1 MTSRRQSVERW
12 FIRRGVP
19 HVIHDYRATTDV
31 FTRAVPFLALVF
43 LVELFASF
51 GDRFQ
56 GWAQFGVFWAGAAI
70 ALGAVGAVNRLRGRR
85 LFQLPDRVGAVE
97 LAVFV
102 LVPPVLPALFSD
114 DRLSDALGLA
124 GINIAV
130 VMVTYVAVSFGLL
143 PMLLWAVSYSASQIA
158 LIGRL
163 VGRILPLL
171 LVFSAFL
178 FLNAEVWQVAHD
190 FTWPYYTIV
199 LGAVAIIALGSV
211 AVRVPSEL
219 VGLARFESWE
229 QVRRLV
235 DGCDSPLAPA
245 AAPSGFSVAD
255 VPALDRM
262 DRVNLGLLMF
272 VAQAVRVVLVGVVI
286 GVFYVAFGLLAVREA
301 TIVSWVAADALDP
314 LARFGLFGSELVLTW
329 ELLGVSGFIATLS
342 ALQFAVST
350 VTDKAYREHFYDD
363 MANEA
368 REVLATRALYL
379 SELGKD
385 EHSRSLVSLS
395 EPPDFIAELS

>member
-1 MTSRRQSVERW
+1 MTSRQEATERW
-12 FIRRGVP
+12 FFRRGVP

-31 FTRAVPFLALVF
+31 FTRAAPFLALAF
-43 LVELFASF
+43 AVELFASF
-51 GDRFQ
+51 GDRFD
-56 GWAQFGVFWAGAAI
+56 GWAQFGVFCAGAAI
-70 ALGAVGAVNRLRGRR
+70 ALGAVAVVNRFRGRR
-85 LFQLPDRVGAVE
+85 LFQLPDRVGAIE

-102 LVPPVLPALFSD
+102 LVPPVLPALFSNNPWP
-114 DRLSDALGLA
+114 DAVGLA
-124 GINIAV
+124 LINIALVVGAYV
-130 VMVTYVAVSFGLL
+130 VMSFGLL
-143 PMLLWAVSYSASQIA
+143 PMLFWAGAYSLSQIA

-190 FTWPYYTIV
+190 FTWPYYAIV
-199 LGAVAIIALGSV
+199 LGVFGVVALGSV

-219 VGLARFESWE
+219 VGLARFDNWE
-229 QVRRLV
+229 QVRQLI

-245 AAPSGFSVAD
+245 D
-255 VPALDRM
+255 LPAGIPVSDIPPLDRM

-286 GVFYVAFGLLAVREA
+286 GAFYVAFGLLAVREA
-301 TIVSWVAADALDP
+301 TIVSWVASDSLDP
-314 LARFGLFGSELVLTW
+314 LARFGLFGNELVLTW
-329 ELLGVSGFIATLS
+329 ELLAVSGFIATLS

-350 VTDKAYREHFYDD
+350 ITDKAYREHFYDD

-379 SELGKD
+379 
-385 EHSRSLVSLS
+385 
-395 EPPDFIAELS
+395 AELRRDAQNSDS

>member
-1 MTSRRQSVERW
+1 MTSRREATERW

-19 HVIHDYRATTDV
+19 HVIHDYRASTDV

-43 LVELFASF
+43 LVEIFASF
-51 GDRFQ
+51 GDRFD
-56 GWAQFGVFWAGAAI
+56 GWAQFGVFWAGAGI
-70 ALGAVGAVNRLRGRR
+70 ALGAVAAVNRLRGRR
-85 LFQLPDRVGAVE
+85 LFQLPDRVGAIE

-102 LVPPVLPALFSD
+102 LVPPALPALFSE
-114 DRLSDALGLA
+114 DRLSDTAGLA
-124 GINIAV
+124 LINVALLIGAYV
-130 VMVTYVAVSFGLL
+130 VVSFGLL
-143 PMLLWAVSYSASQIA
+143 PMLFWAGAYSVNQIA

-190 FTWPYYTIV
+190 FPWPFYAIV
-199 LGAVAIIALGSV
+199 LGVFGLIALGSV

-229 QVRRLV
+229 QACELI
-235 DGCDSPLAPA
+235 DGSDSPLAPA
-245 AAPSGFSVAD
+245 TPPPDFPVSA
-255 VPALDRM
+255 VPTLDRM

-272 VAQAVRVVLVGVVI
+272 VAQAVRVLLVGVVI

-301 TIVSWVAADALDP
+301 TIVSWVASDALDP
-314 LARFGLFGSELVLTW
+314 LARFGLFGTELVLTW
-329 ELLGVSGFIATLS
+329 ELLAVSGFIATLS

-350 VTDKAYREHFYDD
+350 ITDKAYREHFYDD
-363 MANEA
+363 MAHEA

-379 SELGKD
+379 
-385 EHSRSLVSLS
+385 V
-395 EPPDFIAELS
+395 ELSREAEQEGG

>member
-1 MTSRRQSVERW
+1 MTSRREATERW

-19 HVIHDYRATTDV
+19 HVIHDYRASTDV

-43 LVELFASF
+43 LVEIFASF
-51 GDRFQ
+51 GDRFD
-56 GWAQFGVFWAGAAI
+56 GWAQFGVFWAGAGI
-70 ALGAVGAVNRLRGRR
+70 ALGAVAAVNRLRGRR
-85 LFQLPDRVGAVE
+85 LFQLPDRVGAIE

-102 LVPPVLPALFSD
+102 LVPPALPALFSE
-114 DRLSDALGLA
+114 DRLSDTAGLA
-124 GINIAV
+124 LINIALLAVAYV
-130 VMVTYVAVSFGLL
+130 VVSFGLV
-143 PMLLWAVSYSASQIA
+143 PMLFWAGAYSVNQIA

-171 LVFSAFL
+171 LLFSAFL

-190 FTWPYYTIV
+190 FTWPFYAIV
-199 LGAVAIIALGSV
+199 MGVFGLIAFGSV
-211 AVRVPSEL
+211 AARVPSEL
-219 VGLARFESWE
+219 VGLARFDSWE

-235 DGCDSPLAPA
+235 DGSDSPLAPA
-245 AAPSGFSVAD
+245 RPPEGVSPAD
-255 VPALDRM
+255 VPSLDRM

-286 GVFYVAFGLLAVREA
+286 GAFYVAFGLLTVREA
-301 TIVSWVAADALDP
+301 TIVSWVASDSLDP
-314 LARFGLFGSELVLTW
+314 LARFGLFGNELVLTW
-329 ELLGVSGFIATLS
+329 ELLAVSGFIATLS

-350 VTDKAYREHFYDD
+350 ITDKAYREHFYDD

-379 SELGKD
+379 
-385 EHSRSLVSLS
+385 V
-395 EPPDFIAELS
+395 ELSREAERDDG

>member
-1 MTSRRQSVERW
+1 MTSRRKSVERW

-31 FTRAVPFLALVF
+31 FTRAVPFFALVF
-43 LVELFASF
+43 LIEIFASF
-51 GDRFQ
+51 GDRFD

-70 ALGAVGAVNRLRGRR
+70 ALGAVAAVNALRGRR
-85 LFQLPDRVGAVE
+85 LFQLPDRVGAIE

-114 DRLSDALGLA
+114 DRLSDTAGLA
-124 GINIAV
+124 VINIALLVGAYV
-130 VMVTYVAVSFGLL
+130 VVSFGLL
-143 PMLLWAVSYSASQIA
+143 PMLVWAGGYSLSQIA

-190 FTWPYYTIV
+190 FTWPFYTIV
-199 LGAVAIIALGSV
+199 LGVVGLIALGSV

-219 VGLARFESWE
+219 VGLARFNSWE
-229 QVRRLV
+229 EACDLI

-245 AAPSGFSVAD
+245 TRPVDFSVSD
-255 VPALDRM
+255 VPPLERM

-286 GVFYVAFGLLAVREA
+286 GAFYVAFGLLAVREA
-301 TIVSWVAADALDP
+301 TIVSWVASDALDP
-314 LARFGLFGSELVLTW
+314 LARFGLFGNDLVLTW

-350 VTDKAYREHFYDD
+350 IVDKAYREHFYDD
-363 MANEA
+363 MAHES

-379 SELGKD
+379 
-385 EHSRSLVSLS
+385 
-395 EPPDFIAELS
+395 AELSQETEPEDG

>member
-1 MTSRRQSVERW
+1 MTSRREAAERW
-12 FIRRGVP
+12 FIYRGVP

-43 LVELFASF
+43 LVEIFASF
-51 GDRFQ
+51 GDRFD
-56 GWAQFGVFWAGAAI
+56 GWAQFGVFWAGAGI
-70 ALGAVGAVNRLRGRR
+70 ALGAVAGVNRLRGRR
-85 LFQLPDRVGAVE
+85 LFQLPDRVGAIE

-102 LVPPVLPALFSD
+102 LVPPVLPALFSE
-114 DRLSDALGLA
+114 DRLSDTAGLA
-124 GINIAV
+124 LINVALLIG
-130 VMVTYVAVSFGLL
+130 TYVVVSFGLL
-143 PMLLWAVSYSASQIA
+143 PMLFWAGGYSLSQIA

-190 FTWPYYTIV
+190 FTWPFYAIV
-199 LGAVAIIALGSV
+199 LGVFGLIAFGSV

-219 VGLARFESWE
+219 VGLARFDNWE
-229 QVRRLV
+229 QVGQLV
-235 DGCDSPLAPA
+235 DECDSPLAPA
-245 AAPSGFSVAD
+245 TPPTDLPISAIP
-255 VPALDRM
+255 PLDRM

-272 VAQAVRVVLVGVVI
+272 VAQAVRVLLVGVVI
-286 GVFYVAFGLLAVREA
+286 GAFYVGFGLLTVREA
-301 TIVSWVAADALDP
+301 TIVSWVASDGLDP
-314 LARFGLFGSELVLTW
+314 LARFGLFGNELVLTW
-329 ELLGVSGFIATLS
+329 ELLAVSGFIATLS

-350 VTDKAYREHFYDD
+350 IVDKAYREHFYDD

-379 SELGKD
+379 
-385 EHSRSLVSLS
+385 
-395 EPPDFIAELS
+395 AELSREAEKEDD

>member
-1 MTSRRQSVERW
+1 MTSHRKAVERW

-19 HVIHDYRATTDV
+19 HVIHEYRASTDV

-43 LVELFASF
+43 LVEIFASF
-51 GDRFQ
+51 GDRFD
-56 GWAQFGVFWAGAAI
+56 GWAQFGVFWAGAGI
-70 ALGAVGAVNRLRGRR
+70 ALGAVAAVNRLRGRR
-85 LFQLPDRVGAVE
+85 LFQLPDRVGAIE

-102 LVPPVLPALFSD
+102 LVPPVLPALFSE
-114 DRLSDALGLA
+114 DRLSDTAGLA
-124 GINIAV
+124 LINVAFLIGAYV
-130 VMVTYVAVSFGLL
+130 VVSFGLL
-143 PMLLWAVSYSASQIA
+143 PMLFWAGAYSVNQIA

-190 FTWPYYTIV
+190 FTWPFYAIV
-199 LGAVAIIALGSV
+199 LGVFGLIAFGSV

-219 VGLARFESWE
+219 VGLSRFENWE
-229 QVRRLV
+229 QVCRLV
-235 DGCDSPLAPA
+235 DECNSPLAPA
-245 AAPSGFSVAD
+245 TPPVDFSVSA
-255 VPALDRM
+255 VPPLERM

-286 GVFYVAFGLLAVREA
+286 GSFYVAFGLLTVREA
-301 TIVSWVAADALDP
+301 TILSWVASDALDP
-314 LARFGLFGSELVLTW
+314 LARFGLFGNELVLTW
-329 ELLGVSGFIATLS
+329 ELLAVSGFIATLS

-350 VTDKAYREHFYDD
+350 VVDKAYREHFYDD
-363 MANEA
+363 MAHEA

-379 SELGKD
+379 
-385 EHSRSLVSLS
+385 
-395 EPPDFIAELS
+395 AELSQESSPKEG

>member
-1 MTSRRQSVERW
+1 MTSRREAAERW
-12 FIRRGVP
+12 FIYRGVP
-19 HVIHDYRATTDV
+19 HVIHDYRATTGV

-43 LVELFASF
+43 LVEIFASF
-51 GDRFQ
+51 GDRFD
-56 GWAQFGVFWAGAAI
+56 GWAQFGVFWAGAGI
-70 ALGAVGAVNRLRGRR
+70 ALGAVAGVNRLRGRR
-85 LFQLPDRVGAVE
+85 LFQLPDRVGAIE

-102 LVPPVLPALFSD
+102 LVPPVLPALFSE
-114 DRLSDALGLA
+114 DRLSDTAGLA
-124 GINIAV
+124 LINVALLIG
-130 VMVTYVAVSFGLL
+130 TYVVVSFGLL
-143 PMLLWAVSYSASQIA
+143 PMLFWAGGYSLSQIA

-190 FTWPYYTIV
+190 FTWPFYAIV
-199 LGAVAIIALGSV
+199 LGVFGLIAFGSV

-219 VGLARFESWE
+219 VGLARFDNWE
-229 QVRRLV
+229 QVGQLV

-245 AAPSGFSVAD
+245 TPPTDLPISAIP
-255 VPALDRM
+255 PLDRM

-272 VAQAVRVVLVGVVI
+272 VAQAVRVLLVGVVI
-286 GVFYVAFGLLAVREA
+286 GAFYVGFGLLTVREA
-301 TIVSWVAADALDP
+301 TIVSWVASDGLDP
-314 LARFGLFGSELVLTW
+314 LARFGLFGNELVLTW
-329 ELLGVSGFIATLS
+329 ELLAVSGFIATLS

-350 VTDKAYREHFYDD
+350 IVDKAYREHFYDD

-379 SELGKD
+379 
-385 EHSRSLVSLS
+385 
-395 EPPDFIAELS
+395 AELSREAEQEDG

>member
-1 MTSRRQSVERW
+1 MTSRREAVERW

-19 HVIHDYRATTDV
+19 HVIHEYRATTDV

-43 LVELFASF
+43 LIELFASF
-51 GDRFQ
+51 GDRFA
-56 GWAQFGVFWAGAAI
+56 GWAQFGVFCAGVAI
-70 ALGAVGAVNRLRGRR
+70 ALGAVAVVNRIRGRR
-85 LFQLPDRVGAVE
+85 LFQVPDRVGAIE

-102 LVPPVLPALFSD
+102 LIPPVLPALFSD
-114 DRLSDALGLA
+114 NRLSDTAGLA
-124 GINIAV
+124 QINIV
-130 VMVTYVAVSFGLL
+130 LLVGTYVVVSFGLL
-143 PMLLWAVSYSASQIA
+143 PMLVWAGAYSINQIA

-190 FTWPYYTIV
+190 FTWPYYAIV
-199 LGAVAIIALGSV
+199 LGVVGLIALGSV

-219 VGLARFESWE
+219 VGLARFDSWE
-229 QVRRLV
+229 EACDLIN
-235 DGCDSPLAPA
+235 GCDSPLAPA
-245 AAPSGFSVAD
+245 TPPVDFAVSA
-255 VPALDRM
+255 VPPLDRM

-286 GVFYVAFGLLAVREA
+286 GAFYVAFGLLAVREA
-301 TIVSWVAADALDP
+301 TIVSWVASDALDP

-329 ELLGVSGFIATLS
+329 ELLAVSGFIATLS

-350 VTDKAYREHFYDD
+350 ITDKAYREHFYDD

-379 SELGKD
+379 
-385 EHSRSLVSLS
+385 
-395 EPPDFIAELS
+395 AELSLEAEPDDR

>member
-1 MTSRRQSVERW
+1 MTSRRESAERW

-43 LVELFASF
+43 LIELFASF
-51 GDRFQ
+51 GDRFD
-56 GWAQFGVFWAGAAI
+56 GWAQFGVFWAGAGI
-70 ALGAVGAVNRLRGRR
+70 ALGAMAAVNRLRGRR
-85 LFQLPDRVGAVE
+85 LFQLPDRVGAIE

-102 LVPPVLPALFSD
+102 LIPPVLPALFSD
-114 DRLSDALGLA
+114 DRLSDTAGLA
-124 GINIAV
+124 LINIALLV
-130 VMVTYVAVSFGLL
+130 GTYVVVSFGLL
-143 PMLLWAVSYSASQIA
+143 PMLVWAGAYSFNQIA

-190 FTWPYYTIV
+190 FTWPFYAIV
-199 LGAVAIIALGSV
+199 LGVVGLIALGSV

-229 QVRRLV
+229 EACELI

-245 AAPSGFSVAD
+245 KPPADFAVSD
-255 VPALDRM
+255 VPPLDRM

-286 GVFYVAFGLLAVREA
+286 GAFYVAFGLLAVREA
-301 TIVSWVAADALDP
+301 TIVSWVASGAVDP
-314 LARFGLFGSELVLTW
+314 LVRFGLFGNELVLTW
-329 ELLGVSGFIATLS
+329 ELLAVAGFIATLS

-350 VTDKAYREHFYDD
+350 ITDKAYREHFYDD

-368 REVLATRALYL
+368 REVLATRAMYL
-379 SELGKD
+379 
-385 EHSRSLVSLS
+385 
-395 EPPDFIAELS
+395 AELHQEAEPDDG